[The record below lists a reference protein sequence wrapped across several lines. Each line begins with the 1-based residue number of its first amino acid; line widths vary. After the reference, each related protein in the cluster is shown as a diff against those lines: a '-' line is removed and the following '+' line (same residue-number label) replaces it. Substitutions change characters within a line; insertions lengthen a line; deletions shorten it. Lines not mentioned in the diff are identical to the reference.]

1 MNPAKKPF
9 RLNPILIV
17 LILGLVAFIFYIYFF
32 INPAQV
38 ISILSKTNLAIYA
51 GAFVAYSF
59 FAFFSSLVWQQLLSN
74 LSIKISKRKSLL
86 FTWVGLF
93 FDATVPQL
101 GWSGEVS
108 KTYLLAKDSKVDARK
123 NRCISCWTKNFHHD
137 NDYYRVKHWFG
148 FSAC

>member
-51 GAFVAYSF
+51 GAFVAYFIVCF
-59 FAFFSSLVWQQLLSN
+59 FLFIGLATTTKQLIHKNKQTQKPCSS
-74 LSIKISKRKSLL
+74 R
-86 FTWVGLF
+86 G
-93 FDATVPQL
+93 
-101 GWSGEVS
+101 
-108 KTYLLAKDSKVDARK
+108 
-123 NRCISCWTKNFHHD
+123 
-137 NDYYRVKHWFG
+137 
-148 FSAC
+148 